1 MNKFIKIIMFLSLGL
16 TIAFTTSYAQ
26 GRTGLVDSYNKAKDL
41 YENELYAA
49 ADKQFDKT
57 LNLLSIN
64 SETEFHINRAEISAY
79 KVLCAIKMRRNNIDE
94 LVAKYE
100 YQYPEAVELAQVK
113 FYQASYYF
121 DKENYAKCL
130 SIINEIQ
137 NQRLPRKEMLD
148 YLFYRAYCNMRVGN
162 YPQAIAGFNKIRS
175 IVLNKYTTESKYY
188 LAYVYYLNK
197 DFKNA
202 ITLFEELKNLSQYSL
217 YSKYFLLESHFMLK
231 DNAYVLENG
240 EKLFSELDGSYKMK
254 LARILSEAYFS
265 VNNSRKAKDYFDIY
279 SSSGANLSR
288 KDNYYSGVVS
298 YSLKAY
304 LSSINAFE
312 KVVGPR
318 DSLTQ
323 NSYYHLGNCYLKAKN
338 KHQAL
343 IDFKKASMYD
353 FDKKIKEDSYFNYAK
368 LAFDINS
375 DISGFN
381 NYLQMFSKDANSDE
395 IYYYIATAYLMQK
408 KYQKALDMMTKI
420 TYPSS
425 QVSNNIQ
432 KASFFRGM
440 EYFQMKAY
448 SNAISNFERAEIKYP
463 NYNARVADLSKFWR
477 AEAYYRTGN
486 YQECININKQLIS
499 STYFHSTAE
508 YPVVFYNIAYAY
520 FKNKDYVNAIESFNK
535 YLSYPPSKREMTSE
549 AKLRLADSYFM
560 TSDYERSA
568 ELYETI
574 YKLNYDDTNIY
585 AAYQSAI
592 AYGLQSRQDKKI
604 EMLRE
609 IVEQH
614 PNSSYINQAMYE
626 LGRTYVQQGM
636 PDKAEI
642 FYNKLL
648 TTKNQFHNKVLL
660 ELGMIANNKGFYD
673 TAVKYYKQI
682 LTNSPY
688 SEEAKDALSGMESIY
703 QQQNKAEEFLAYI
716 DKIGM
721 SSAKTAGEKET
732 MLFNSAE
739 QIFLDG
745 NMQKAIVSLKRFIS
759 KYPESSKVI
768 QSDFYI
774 AEAYHKI
781 DKPEEAAAY
790 YLKVMQNGEGSF
802 REISTLSYAKICYS
816 LQDYQKAISA
826 YESLQS
832 IATLENNKFDALVG
846 LMRSYYKNGD
856 NEKAIMTGEKV
867 LSTERGQRQL
877 SIEANY
883 IVAKSLLVRGERQRA
898 ITILK
903 KLASSS
909 ATAEGAEANYLLI
922 QDAYDSGKFEDVE
935 NLVYAFSDSNTPQT
949 YWLANS
955 FILLGDS
962 FAERELWKQAEA
974 TFESIKD
981 GYKPRNAKDNVLELV
996 EMRLKKIKDNM
1007 AMIKD
1012 TTGVSSTMVQ
1022 DSIAINNK

>member
-1 MNKFIKIIMFLSLGL
+1 MNKFIKIIFFLSLDL
-16 TIAFTTSYAQ
+16 TLAFTTVFAQ
-26 GRTGLVDSYNKAKDL
+26 GRTELVDSYNKAKDL
-41 YENELYAA
+41 YENELYDA
-49 ADKQFDKT
+49 ADKEFDKT
-57 LNLLSIN
+57 LNLLSIS
-64 SETEFHINRAEISAY
+64 SETETHIRRSEISAF
-79 KVLCAIKMRRNNIDE
+79 KVLCAIKMKRNDSDG
-94 LVAKYE
+94 LVSKYE
-100 YQYPEAVELAQVK
+100 SQYPEAVELATVK

-121 DKENYAKCL
+121 ENENYTKSL
-130 SIINEIQ
+130 SIINEIK
-137 NQRLPRKEMLD
+137 NQRLPRNEMLD

-175 IVLNKYTTESKYY
+175 IMLNKYTTESKYY

-202 ITLFEELKNLSQYSL
+202 IPLFEDLKNISQYSL

-231 DNAYVLENG
+231 DNGYVLDNG
-240 EKLFSELDGSYKMK
+240 EKLLKELDGSYKIK

-343 IDFKKASMYD
+343 VDFKKASMYD

-375 DISGFN
+375 DMSGFN
-381 NYLQMFSKDANSDE
+381 NYLQMFSEDANSDE

-408 KYQKALDMMTKI
+408 KYQKALDVMTKI
-420 TYPSS
+420 AYPSS

-448 SNAISNFERAEIKYP
+448 SNAISNFQRAEVKYP
-463 NYNARVADLSKFWR
+463 DYNARVADLAKYWR
-477 AEAYYRTGN
+477 AEAYYRSAN
-486 YQECININKQLIS
+486 YLECININKQLIS

-508 YPVVFYNIAYAY
+508 YPVSFYNIAYAY
-520 FKNKDYVNAIESFNK
+520 FSNKDYVNAIDAFNK
-535 YLSYPPSKREMTSE
+535 YLSYPPSKREMTAE

-560 TSDYERSA
+560 TNDYERAA

-574 YKLNYDDTNIY
+574 YKLNYNDSNIY

-604 EMLRE
+604 EMLLE

-614 PNSSYINQAMYE
+614 PNSSYMDQAMYE

-636 PDKAEI
+636 PDKAEVL
-642 FYNKLL
+642 YNKLL
-648 TTKNQFHNKVLL
+648 TTENQFHNKVLL
-660 ELGMIANNKGFYD
+660 ELGMIASNKGFYD
-673 TAVKYYKQI
+673 SAVTYYKQI

-688 SEEAKDALSGMESIY
+688 CEEAKDALSGMESIY
-703 QQQNKAEEFLAYI
+703 QQQNKAEEFLEYI

-721 SSAKTAGEKET
+721 SSSKTIGEKEN

-745 NMQKAIVSLKRFIS
+745 NMLKAIASLKSFIA
-759 KYPESSKVI
+759 KYPESSKLI
-768 QSDFYI
+768 QSYFYL
-774 AEAYHKI
+774 AEAYQKT
-781 DKPEEAAAY
+781 DKPEKAAAY
-790 YLKVMQNGEGSF
+790 YLEIMKNGDESF
-802 REISTLSYAKICYS
+802 REISTISYAKICYS
-816 LQDYQKAISA
+816 LQDYKQAISA
-826 YESLQS
+826 YESLES

-856 NEKAIMTGEKV
+856 TEKAIIEGEKV

-883 IVAKSLLVRGERQRA
+883 IIAKSLLIQGERLRA

-903 KLASSS
+903 KLAVSE

-949 YWLANS
+949 YWLAKS

-974 TFESIKD
+974 TFKSIKE
-981 GYKPRNAKDNVLELV
+981 GYKPGDAKDNILELV
-996 EMRLKKIKDNM
+996 NMRLKKIKDNM
-1007 AMIKD
+1007 GTIKD
-1012 TTGVSSTMVQ
+1012 STRESNKVDH
-1022 DSIAINNK
+1022 DSIAVNKK